1 MMNKLKNPSI
11 TGAYDQLLTEKL
23 DRLPSM
29 TGLFGK
35 AAFRTDRYQLGDPI
49 PRLGNSVDDV
59 YVDQNHLRAYQA
71 LCGFQV
77 GEKLPATYLNMLTFP
92 MVLNIMTHGDFP
104 MKAMGQVHLAN
115 KIAVHH
121 NFDIRQPMSL
131 SVTIGDSQLTSR
143 GLEWMVEGSVK
154 VDNEIVWSSVSTMLH
169 RCKTD
174 IARELKTPV
183 MQEGIPQEWQVDS
196 NMGRRYAK
204 VSGDYNPI
212 HMANITAKLFGF
224 KKAIVHGMW
233 SKARC
238 LAMLSEQLPD
248 AGYTVDVSFHRP
260 LFLPSKVLFYTK
272 QCPRQT
278 QFSLFNPM
286 SERAHL
292 EGSISQDFTNA

>member
-1 MMNKLKNPSI
+1 MDKLKNSSV
-11 TGAYDQLLTEKL
+11 TDGYDQLLIEKL

-35 AAFRTDRYQLGDPI
+35 SVFKTDRYQLGHSI
-49 PRLGNSVDDV
+49 PCLGNSVDDV
-59 YVDQNHLRAYQA
+59 YVDQNHLRAYQT

-92 MVLNIMTHGDFP
+92 MVLNIMTHRDFP
-104 MKAMGQVHLAN
+104 MNAMGQVHLAN

-121 NFDIRQPMSL
+121 NFDIKQPMSL
-131 SVTIGDSQLTSR
+131 STTIGNSQLTSR
-143 GLEWMVEGSVK
+143 GLEWTVEGSVK
-154 VDNEIVWSSVSTMLH
+154 VDNEIVWSCLSTMLY
-169 RCKTD
+169 RSKTNID
-174 IARELKTPV
+174 RELKTPV
-183 MQEGIPQEWQVDS
+183 IQEGSPQEWQVDS
-196 NMGRRYAK
+196 NIGRRYAK

-224 KKAIVHGMW
+224 KKAIAHGMW

-248 AGYTVDVSFHRP
+248 AGYTVDVRFHRP

-272 QCPRQT
+272 ECPRQT
-278 QFSLFNPM
+278 QFSLFNQTG
-286 SERAHL
+286 EYAHL

>member
-1 MMNKLKNPSI
+1 MNKSKNPSV

-29 TGLFGK
+29 TGLFRK
-35 AAFRTDRYQLGDPI
+35 AAFKTDRYQLGHSI
-49 PRLGNSVDDV
+49 PHLGNVVDDV
-59 YVDQNHLRAYQA
+59 YIDQKHLQAYQA
-71 LCGFQV
+71 LCGFHV

-92 MVLNIMTHGDFP
+92 LVLNIMTHGDFP

-115 KIAVHH
+115 KIAVYH
-121 NFDIRQPMSL
+121 NFDSRQPMSL
-131 SVTIGDSQLTSR
+131 STTIGDSQLTSR
-143 GLEWMVEGSVK
+143 GLEWTVVGSVK

-169 RCKTD
+169 RCKTN
-174 IARELKTPV
+174 IERELKNPV
-183 MQEGIPQEWQVDS
+183 TQEGTPQEWQVDS

-212 HMANITAKLFGF
+212 HMANVTAKLFGF

-238 LAMLSEQLPD
+238 LAMLSQHLPD
-248 AGYTVDVSFHRP
+248 TGYTVDVNFHRP

-272 QCPRQT
+272 QCQRQT
-278 QFSLFNPM
+278 QFSLFNQTG
-286 SERAHL
+286 EQAHL
-292 EGSISQDFTNA
+292 EGSISQDLTNA